1 MTGTREPLFGY
12 DDPLIPNGESVGSDA
27 SPKSVRAYVMMPPS
41 VVNRFKAIV
50 VAERRTMSVVMQKC
64 VEDFL
69 SKSECEP
76 RPYVPLNL
84 NDEGRVKMYYTL
96 STQAVTSLKCRATN
110 EGRDLAMI
118 LLRAMLDYCSAS
130 PDDPVKVDPDFGCEV
145 ERINISDESSS
156 ESKVSGGGSE

>member
-1 MTGTREPLFGY
+1 MTGEREPLFGY
-12 DDPLIPNGESVGSDA
+12 EAPLIPKGEA
-27 SPKSVRAYVMMPPS
+27 SEAGASSKTVRAYVMMPPS

-84 NDEGRVKMYYTL
+84 SDEPRVKMYYTL
-96 STQAVTSLKCRATN
+96 SAPAIASLKYRAAN
-110 EGRDLAMI
+110 EGRDLATI

-130 PDDPVKVDPDFGCEV
+130 PDDPIKVNPDFGREQATAV
-145 ERINISDESSS
+145 ESRESSV
-156 ESKVSGGGSE
+156 EDEDSGGGSE

>member
-1 MTGTREPLFGY
+1 MSSTRNPLSTVA
-12 DDPLIPNGESVGSDA
+12 DPLMAFESPTDPGA
-27 SPKSVRAYVMMPPS
+27 SLKTVRAYVMMPPS

-84 NDEGRVKMYYTL
+84 SDEPRVKMYYTL
-96 STQAVTSLKCRATN
+96 SAPAIASLKYRATN
-110 EGRDLAMI
+110 EGRDLATI

-130 PDDPVKVDPDFGCEV
+130 PDDPVKVNPDFGREQTT
-145 ERINISDESSS
+145 EAESKESSV
-156 ESKVSGGGSE
+156 EDEDSGGGSE

>member
-1 MTGTREPLFGY
+1 MSSTRNPLSTVA
-12 DDPLIPNGESVGSDA
+12 DPLMAFESPTDPGA
-27 SPKSVRAYVMMPPS
+27 SPKTVRAYVMMPPS

-84 NDEGRVKMYYTL
+84 SDEPRVKMYYTL
-96 STQAVTSLKCRATN
+96 SAPAIVSLKHRATN
-110 EGRDLAMI
+110 EGRDLATV

-130 PDDPVKVDPDFGCEV
+130 PDDPVKVNPDFGREQATA
-145 ERINISDESSS
+145 DESKESS
-156 ESKVSGGGSE
+156 VEDVDSGGGSE